1 MATFEEIVDGISD
14 VTELRRLMGVC
25 DERLKV
31 LSRRMATTL
40 KVGTSVKWDGRA
52 GRHGTGKITK
62 INQLTCLVKCD
73 QDGRI
78 WKITASVLVPYT
90 PEPVV
95 AELPKAEV
103 ESATEE
109 AIPAGGISPS

>member
-73 QDGRI
+73 QDNRI
-78 WKITASVLVPYT
+78 WKITASILTPYT
-90 PEPVV
+90 PEPAPEAK
-95 AELPKAEV
+95 AEATPVAEV
-103 ESATEE
+103 EAV
-109 AIPAGGISPS
+109 PAGGISPS